1 MLIQKSLKRYV
12 YVGKSADSQLI
23 LLEVA
28 TGQAYVSQLA
38 IEEIKKNTRRFAKR
52 QLTWFRR
59 DPDTIWFDFQSDINE
74 LIKTIEGK
82 L

>member
-38 IEEIKKNTRRFAKR
+38 IEEIKSGLDLAT
-52 QLTWFRR
+52 
-59 DPDTIWFDFQSDINE
+59 
-74 LIKTIEGK
+74 
-82 L
+82 